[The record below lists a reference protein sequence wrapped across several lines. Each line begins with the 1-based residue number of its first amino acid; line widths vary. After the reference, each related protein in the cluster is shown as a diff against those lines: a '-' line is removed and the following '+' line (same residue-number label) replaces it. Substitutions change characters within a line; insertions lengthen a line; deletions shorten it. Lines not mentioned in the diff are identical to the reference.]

1 MFCTTDAAYTAV
13 FVEVTPATA
22 TKEAALSRMIASVDG
37 IVPAECEAELDVSAV
52 RCTGREWWTR
62 DSRPAAG
69 PGPDARELWRFDV
82 SDALTLTS
90 AAPFEVDDRPGCP
103 PEALE
108 ALEAHWRAGRIGDA
122 EHERLR
128 VLAQAQAAAL
138 ERYAARRDAAPA
150 GAPRVELRD
159 DERYAV
165 LALMRH
171 VVRLLVPLLGNDAA
185 RALLARG
192 LIDLEAQ
199 AGEEAA
205 HAIAELSRDL
215 DDLPGATDP
224 SPHHR

>member
-1 MFCTTDAAYTAV
+1 MFSTTDAAYTTV

-22 TKEAALSRMIASVDG
+22 TREAALSRMIASVQD
-37 IVPAECEAELDVSAV
+37 IVPAECDAELDVSAV

-62 DSRPAAG
+62 DSQPAAG
-69 PGPDARELWRFDV
+69 PAPGARELWRFDV
-82 SDALTLTS
+82 RDALTLKS
-90 AAPFEVDDRPGCP
+90 AAPIEVDDRPGCP

-122 EHERLR
+122 EHQRLQ

-138 ERYAARRDAAPA
+138 QRYAARREAAPA

-171 VVRLLVPLLGNDAA
+171 VVRLLVPLLGNDVA
-185 RALLARG
+185 RDLLAGG
-192 LIDLEAQ
+192 LAELEGRT
-199 AGEEAA
+199 GEEAA
-205 HAIAELSRDL
+205 QAIAELGRDL